1 MSNVD
6 ILYQITKLKET
17 DYKNILLLTSLVEIL
32 IEKGIFT
39 RDELLEKVKQVDDIA
54 VVYGDSPHQ
63 KL

>member
-54 VVYGDSPHQ
+54 VVYGDSPHKQ
-63 KL
+63 L